1 MKKWNWLCP
10 DLVLGL
16 EDSKKVVIVGIPG
29 VGKTSLVTKIAELIK
44 QKNKTVSV
52 HSYGTIMFEEAKK
65 MGIKNRDE
73 LRTLPIEK
81 QKELQKIAAETISNL
96 SDDVIFID
104 THAFISTKAGFYP
117 GLPNYVIQIIQPTN
131 FIAISASPDEIHNRR
146 MKDGTR
152 ERDPISIED
161 IKKELAVQDAMLSS
175 CSVFSGSPMKVIF
188 NHEGKIEEAAV
199 NVIDAIGL

>member
-1 MKKWNWLCP
+1 M
-10 DLVLGL
+10 LGL
-16 EDSKKVVIVGIPG
+16 EESKKVVIVGIPG

-96 SDDVIFID
+96 SDDIIFID

>member
-1 MKKWNWLCP
+1 M
-10 DLVLGL
+10 LGL

-117 GLPNYVIQIIQPTN
+117 GLPNYVIEIIQPAN
-131 FIAISASPDEIHNRR
+131 FIAISASPDEIHDRR

>member
-1 MKKWNWLCP
+1 M
-10 DLVLGL
+10 LGL
-16 EDSKKVVIVGIPG
+16 EDNKKVVIVGIPG
-29 VGKTSLVTKIAELIK
+29 VGKTSLITKIAELIK

-52 HSYGTIMFEEAKK
+52 HSYGTVMFEEAKK

-73 LRTLPIEK
+73 LRMLPIVK
-81 QKELQKIAAETISNL
+81 QKQLQKTAAEMLSNL

-117 GLPNYVIQIIQPTN
+117 GLPNHVIQIIQPTN
-131 FIAISASPDEIHNRR
+131 FIAITASPDEIHNRR
-146 MKDGTR
+146 MEDETR
-152 ERDPISIED
+152 DRDPISIED

-175 CSVFSGSPMKVIF
+175 CSVLSGSPMKVIF

>member
-1 MKKWNWLCP
+1 MNWLCP

-117 GLPNYVIQIIQPTN
+117 GLPNYVIEIIQPAN
-131 FIAISASPDEIHNRR
+131 FIAISASPDEIHDRR

>member
-1 MKKWNWLCP
+1 
-10 DLVLGL
+10 L
-16 EDSKKVVIVGIPG
+16 EESSKKVVIVGIPG

-52 HSYGTIMFEEAKK
+52 HSYGTVMFEEAKK
-65 MGIKNRDE
+65 IGIKNRDE
-73 LRTLPIEK
+73 LRMLPIQK
-81 QKELQKIAAETISNL
+81 QKEFQKMAAEMISNL

-117 GLPNYVIQIIQPTN
+117 GLPNYVIEIIQPTN
-131 FIAISASPDEIHNRR
+131 FIAITASPDEIHDRR
-146 MKDGTR
+146 IKDETR
-152 ERDPISIED
+152 DRDPISIED

-188 NHEGKIEEAAV
+188 NHEGKIEEAAD

>member
-1 MKKWNWLCP
+1 M
-10 DLVLGL
+10 LGL

-29 VGKTSLVTKIAELIK
+29 VGKTSLITKIAELIK

-52 HSYGTIMFEEAKK
+52 HSYGTAMFEEAKK

-73 LRTLPIEK
+73 LRMLPIVK
-81 QKELQKIAAETISNL
+81 QKQLQKIAAEMLSNL

-131 FIAISASPDEIHNRR
+131 FIAITASPDVIHNRR
-146 MKDGTR
+146 MKDETR
-152 ERDPISIED
+152 DRDPVSIED

-175 CSVFSGSPMKVIF
+175 CSVLSGSPMKVIF

>member
-1 MKKWNWLCP
+1 LA
-10 DLVLGL
+10 
-16 EDSKKVVIVGIPG
+16 DSKKIVIVGIPG
-29 VGKTSLVTKIAELIK
+29 VGKTSLVTRLVELIR
-44 QKNKTVSV
+44 QKNKSVSV
-52 HSYGTIMFEEAKK
+52 HSYGTVMFEEAKK

-73 LRTLPIEK
+73 LRMLPIVK
-81 QKELQKIAAETISNL
+81 QKQLQKMAAEMLSNL

>member
-1 MKKWNWLCP
+1 M
-10 DLVLGL
+10 LGL

-29 VGKTSLVTKIAELIK
+29 VGKTSLITKIAELIK

-52 HSYGTIMFEEAKK
+52 HSYGTVMLEEAKK

-73 LRTLPIEK
+73 LRMLPIVK
-81 QKELQKIAAETISNL
+81 QKQLQKIAAEMLSNL
-96 SDDVIFID
+96 SDDVIFIA

-131 FIAISASPDEIHNRR
+131 FIAITASPNEIHNRR
-146 MKDGTR
+146 MKDETR
-152 ERDPISIED
+152 DRDPVSIED

-175 CSVFSGSPMKVIF
+175 CSVLSGSPMKVIF
-188 NHEGKIEEAAV
+188 NHEGKIEEAAS
-199 NVIDAIGL
+199 NVINAIGL

>member
-1 MKKWNWLCP
+1 M
-10 DLVLGL
+10 LGL

-29 VGKTSLVTKIAELIK
+29 VGKTSLITKIAELIK

-52 HSYGTIMFEEAKK
+52 HSYGTVMFEEAKK

-73 LRTLPIEK
+73 LRMLPIVK
-81 QKELQKIAAETISNL
+81 QKQLQKMAAEMLSNL

-131 FIAISASPDEIHNRR
+131 FIAITATPDEIHNRR
-146 MKDGTR
+146 MKDETR
-152 ERDPISIED
+152 DRDPVSIED

-175 CSVFSGSPMKVIF
+175 CSVLSGSPMKVIF

>member
-1 MKKWNWLCP
+1 
-10 DLVLGL
+10 VLGL
-16 EDSKKVVIVGIPG
+16 EESKKVVIVGIPG
-29 VGKTSLVTKIAELIK
+29 VGKTSLVTRIAELIK

-52 HSYGTIMFEEAKK
+52 HSYGTVMFEEAKK
-65 MGIKNRDE
+65 AGIKNRDE

-81 QKELQKIAAETISNL
+81 QKELQKMAALMISKL
-96 SDDVIFID
+96 QDDVIFID

-131 FIAISASPDEIHNRR
+131 FIAITASPDEIHNRR

-175 CSVFSGSPMKVIF
+175 CSVLSGSPMKVIF

-199 NVIDAIGL
+199 NVINAIGL

>member
-1 MKKWNWLCP
+1 M
-10 DLVLGL
+10 LGL

-29 VGKTSLVTKIAELIK
+29 VGKTSLIAKIAELIK

>member
-1 MKKWNWLCP
+1 M
-10 DLVLGL
+10 LGL

-29 VGKTSLVTKIAELIK
+29 VGKTSLITKIAELIK

-52 HSYGTIMFEEAKK
+52 HSYGTVMFEEAKK

-73 LRTLPIEK
+73 LRMLPIVK
-81 QKELQKIAAETISNL
+81 QKQLQKMAAEMLSNL

-131 FIAISASPDEIHNRR
+131 FIAITASPDEIHNRR
-146 MKDGTR
+146 MEDETR
-152 ERDPISIED
+152 DRDPISIED

-175 CSVFSGSPMKVIF
+175 CSVLSGSPMKVIF
-188 NHEGKIEEAAV
+188 NHEGKIEEVAA

>member
-1 MKKWNWLCP
+1 M
-10 DLVLGL
+10 LGL
-16 EDSKKVVIVGIPG
+16 EDNKKVVIVGIPG
-29 VGKTSLVTKIAELIK
+29 VGKTSLITKIAELIK

-52 HSYGTIMFEEAKK
+52 HSYGTVMFEEAKK

-73 LRTLPIEK
+73 LRMLPIVK
-81 QKELQKIAAETISNL
+81 QKQLQKMAAEMLSNL

-131 FIAISASPDEIHNRR
+131 FIAITASPDEIHNRR
-146 MKDGTR
+146 MKDETR
-152 ERDPISIED
+152 DRDPVSIED

-175 CSVFSGSPMKVIF
+175 CSVLSGSPMKVIF
-188 NHEGKIEEAAV
+188 NHEGKIEEAAS
-199 NVIDAIGL
+199 NVINAIGL